1 MSQLKNILED
11 LKNKKFILLCDEPDR
26 ENEADLIMAAEFVTK
41 EHVNFMIN
49 HGRGLIC
56 APLTKERAL
65 KLDLPLMIK
74 EHEGSTF
81 TAFTVSIDAKVGIS
95 SGISSADR
103 ARTLYLLSQPNTL
116 PDQFVKPGHIFPL
129 IAHEKGVMFR
139 SGHTEATVA
148 LLSLAGLIPVGVLCE
163 TLNNEGIP
171 LKGEALNQFAKI
183 HQLNIYSIAELKKE
197 MASSGF

>member
-1 MSQLKNILED
+1 MSQLASIIED

-56 APLTKERAL
+56 APLTKKRAL
-65 KLDLPLMIK
+65 ELNLPLMIK
-74 EHEGSTF
+74 EHEGTTN
-81 TAFTVSIDAKVGIS
+81 TAFTVSIDAKEGIS

-103 ARTLYLLSQPNTL
+103 AKTLHLLSLAQTTPN
-116 PDQFVKPGHIFPL
+116 DFERPGHIFPL

-148 LLSLAGLIPVGVLCE
+148 LLTLAGLTPVGVLCE

-171 LKGEALNQFAKI
+171 LKGEALNQFAKV
-183 HQLNIYSIAELKKE
+183 HQLKIYSIAELKKE
-197 MASSGF
+197 IY

>member
-1 MSQLKNILED
+1 MSQLAGILED

-56 APLTKERAL
+56 APLTKKRAVE
-65 KLDLPLMIK
+65 LDLPLMIK
-74 EHEGSTF
+74 EHEGSVN
-81 TAFTVSIDAKVGIS
+81 TAFTVSVDAKEGIG

-103 ARTLYLLSQPNTL
+103 ARTLHLLSGPQTTPQ
-116 PDQFVKPGHIFPL
+116 DFVRPGHIFPL

-148 LLSLAGLIPVGVLCE
+148 LLTLAGLTPVGVLCE

-171 LKGEALNQFAKI
+171 LKGEALKQFAVV
-183 HQLNIYSIAELKKE
+183 HQLKIYSIAELKKE
-197 MASSGF
+197 IY